1 MTPQDA
7 WGTDPTF
14 GVDPTVITTNSSP
27 VSSADTPPPVPAT
40 ATSPDAGSDTAG
52 PPPPS
57 DAAPVASGPDSDSYK
72 SGYQDGLGGQD
83 ANPGPLA
90 PDSLTD
96 YQEGYSKG
104 HYEFSQKNAS
114 QVPDGPNS
122 SEGPPYTPAP
132 PPPDPGPNQSVTTDE
147 DRAAYQKGYQDG
159 SSGANAD

>member
-7 WGTDPTF
+7 WVSDPTF

-72 SGYQDGLGGQD
+72 SGYQDGLSGQD

-96 YQEGYSKG
+96 YQEGYAKG

-114 QVPDGPNS
+114 QVPVSSAETPPPAPATATAPDAGPD
-122 SEGPPYTPAP
+122 TPAP
-132 PPPDPGPNQSVTTDE
+132 PPPSDAAPAASGPDSDS
-147 DRAAYQKGYQDG
+147 YKSGY
-159 SSGANAD
+159 